1 MLKVPGYDR
10 LTVPITFPIPLTKSR
25 DYNAINLLFVT
36 IFNYFYVLA
45 KESKNI
51 HNPKRCNANLLPLL
65 AQFYRY
71 EYTDVKDVA
80 FEREIIG
87 TVPNLHHWK
96 GTETGV
102 NNALA
107 LSKVDKT
114 DGVTI
119 PWFYDPENNIVV
131 VIVFDGM
138 ETYKMLELLALVIPL
153 GTKIALRPGHSIK
166 ASEEVK
172 FHSWVEINFH
182 TIDPKTAWY
191 ITPNNYWKVE
201 WDPEK
206 ELYHTYVD
214 YSAHIGTDGLDPN
227 VPDGTAGTR
236 IGNTEIAGNET
247 TPPGG
252 QGETE

>member
-1 MLKVPGYDR
+1 MLRVPGYNK

-51 HNPKRCNANLLPLL
+51 HNPKRCNVNLLPLL

-71 EYTDVKDVA
+71 EYTDVKNVA

-107 LSKVDKT
+107 LSKIDKT
-114 DGVTI
+114 DGMSI
-119 PWFYDPENNIVV
+119 PWFYDPESNIVV
-131 VIVFDGM
+131 V
-138 ETYKMLELLALVIPL
+138 
-153 GTKIALRPGHSIK
+153 S
-166 ASEEVK
+166 
-172 FHSWVEINFH
+172 
-182 TIDPKTAWY
+182 
-191 ITPNNYWKVE
+191 
-201 WDPEK
+201 
-206 ELYHTYVD
+206 
-214 YSAHIGTDGLDPN
+214 
-227 VPDGTAGTR
+227 
-236 IGNTEIAGNET
+236 
-247 TPPGG
+247 
-252 QGETE
+252 